1 MARYT
6 DGVCKLCRREG
17 AKLYLKGE
25 RCYTEKCAFA
35 RRPYAP
41 GEHGQGRRKPTEYA
55 FQLREKQK
63 IRRAYG
69 LLEKQFA
76 LYFDRADRMK
86 GLTGENLLILLER
99 RLDNAVYRAGFAVS
113 RRDARQLVR
122 HGHVLVNGKKT
133 NIPSLLVREKD
144 VIEIKAKGS
153 KRVGAAVELSKS
165 RQAVKWLS
173 VDADNLKATVNAMPA
188 RDDIDLDVNEQ
199 LVVELYSK

>member
-63 IRRAYG
+63 VRRAYG
-69 LLEKQFA
+69 LLENQFA
-76 LYFDRADRMK
+76 LYFKRADRMK
-86 GLTGENLLILLER
+86 GLTGENLLVLLER
-99 RLDNAVYRAGFAVS
+99 RLDNSMFRAGFAVS
-113 RRDARQLVR
+113 RQDARQLIR

-133 NIPSLLVREKD
+133 NIPSILVREND
-144 VIEIKAKGS
+144 VLEIRAKGS
-153 KRVGAAVELSKS
+153 ARVAHAMEFSEN
-165 RQAVKWLS
+165 RQAAKWLT
-173 VDADNLKATVNAMPA
+173 VDRDNLKATISAMPS
-188 RDDIDLDVNEQ
+188 REDIDLEVNEQ
-199 LVVELYSK
+199 LIVELYSK